1 MPDSGYVMKWALLV
15 LAFLGICTPTAKAA
29 GPFERGN
36 LQGSV
41 AVGTGT
47 AFSQDYLVLG
57 VGAGYY
63 LLDGLMVGARVDGWF
78 GNSPSIYQ
86 VTPEARYVINALPKL
101 KPYVGAYYSRTF
113 YEGLPDLNALGARV
127 GAYIPLGG
135 RVSLG
140 AGVAYERV
148 QNCDKS
154 VYRDC
159 SRTYPEL
166 SLMFSF

>member
-1 MPDSGYVMKWALLV
+1 MLDSGYVMKWVLLV
-15 LAFLGICTPTAKAA
+15 LAFLGIFTPAAKAA
-29 GPFERGN
+29 GPFEQGN

-47 AFSQDYLVLG
+47 AFSQDYVILG
-57 VGAGYY
+57 IGAGYY
-63 LLDGLMVGARVDGWF
+63 VLDGLLVGARVDGWF

-101 KPYVGAYYSRTF
+101 KPYVGVFYSRTF

-127 GAYIPLGG
+127 GAYVPLGG
-135 RVSLG
+135 RVFLG
-140 AGVAYERV
+140 GGIAYEQL

>member
-1 MPDSGYVMKWALLV
+1 MLDSGYVRKWVLLV
-15 LAFLGICTPTAKAA
+15 LAFLGIFTPAAKAA

-47 AFSQDYLVLG
+47 AFSQDYVILG
-57 VGAGYY
+57 IGAGYY
-63 LLDGLMVGARVDGWF
+63 VLDGLLLGARVDGWF
-78 GNSPSIYQ
+78 GNRPSIYQ
-86 VTPEARYVINALPKL
+86 VTPEVRYVINAVPKV

-113 YEGLPDLNALGARV
+113 YEDLPDLDALGARV
-127 GAYIPLGG
+127 GAYVPLGG
-135 RVSLG
+135 RVFLG
-140 AGVAYERV
+140 GGIAYEQL

>member
-1 MPDSGYVMKWALLV
+1 MLDSGYVRKWVLLV
-15 LAFLGICTPTAKAA
+15 LAFLGIFTPAAKAA
-29 GPFERGN
+29 GPFEQGN

-47 AFSQDYLVLG
+47 AFSQDYVILG
-57 VGAGYY
+57 IGAGYY
-63 LLDGLMVGARVDGWF
+63 VLDGLLVGARVDGWF

-86 VTPEARYVINALPKL
+86 LTPEVRYVINALPSL

-113 YEGLPDLNALGARV
+113 YEGLPDLDALGARV
-127 GAYIPLGG
+127 GVYIPLGG
-135 RVSLG
+135 RVFLG
-140 AGVAYERV
+140 GGIAYERL
-148 QNCDKS
+148 QDCDES